1 MRDIFILGSPDEIR
15 ARIDEFCA
23 GGITTA
29 VLTPI
34 AAPEQLPEL
43 LEALAPA

>member
-1 MRDIFILGSPDEIR
+1 LD
-15 ARIDEFCA
+15 

-34 AAPEQLPEL
+34 ASPDQLPEL
-43 LEALAPA
+43 LEALAPR